1 LPAWRRQRGLADR
14 RRCAHRVPGVPRR
27 GAFRPAATGLARDL
41 PGVRTRPPGRGAMSS
56 TRFVVFQ
63 ESLHGLVRPVEL
75 ESTVDDDRLEC
86 AVAAESVLDD
96 AEGLAG
102 CVLADLRIAVDVGTE
117 TADGALAG
125 PVRSG
130 RVQVEGMPTLTVHSG
145 EFELFPRVSGDARRM
160 RYRLR
165 LRDPAGA
172 AWFLRGTKLVVNEVG
187 TGRIGRMWAETTTLY
202 LLLFPLPKEPAAR
215 VYAGV
220 VRVRPVDLVRQLAS
234 VRGEPG
240 PTGGLRAVGRLGTA
254 FW

>member
-1 LPAWRRQRGLADR
+1 
-14 RRCAHRVPGVPRR
+14 
-27 GAFRPAATGLARDL
+27 
-41 PGVRTRPPGRGAMSS
+41 MSP

-75 ESTVDDDRLEC
+75 DSTVDDDRLEC

-96 AEGLAG
+96 NDGLAG

-117 TADGALAG
+117 TVDGALAG

-130 RVQVEGMPTLTVHSG
+130 RVHVEGMPILTVHNG

-160 RYRLR
+160 RYRLW
-165 LRDPAGA
+165 LRDPAGT

-187 TGRIGRMWAETTTLY
+187 AGRIGRMWAETTTLY
-202 LLLFPLPKEPAAR
+202 IVLFPFHKEPDTPSEGP

-220 VRVRPVDLVRQLAS
+220 VRVHPVDLVRQLAS

-240 PTGGLRAVGRLGTA
+240 PTGGLRAVGRLGAA
-254 FW
+254 FWSVLAEVYLRGGSTDFAPGIEAAFGPPPDDR